1 MPDINLENKSLVFL
15 AAIGFFLNAALGLR
29 GYTLPQM
36 SYQQLLCFQMADASA
51 IMAAVVAAR
60 YVGIR
65 SEHVA
70 ASGFILLGIT
80 HGISLSSAGVD
91 SFNEERGILMIMPM
105 IPTFILLHWCTLFPK
120 WLRLAGLF
128 PAASFLYL
136 YVHVISGGAY
146 YDTPL
151 VLGYI
156 TWLFIELCWAYYL
169 IKDWKAQTGK
179 S

>member
-1 MPDINLENKSLVFL
+1 MPNIRFENKSLVIL
-15 AAIGFFLNAALGLR
+15 TATGFCLNAAFGII
-29 GYTLPQM
+29 GYSLPQM

-65 SEHVA
+65 AEHVA

-91 SFNEERGILMIMPM
+91 SFNEERGILVIMPM
-105 IPTFILLHWCTLFPK
+105 IPTFILLNWCTLFPK
-120 WLRLAGLF
+120 WLRLAGLI

-136 YVHVISGGAY
+136 YIHVISGGQYFDA
-146 YDTPL
+146 PL

-156 TWLFIELCWAYYL
+156 SWLFIELGWSYYL
-169 IKDWKAQTGK
+169 IRDWRMKMED
-179 S
+179 